1 MRKFLAVCVLL
12 VFSVAAQAHGGRVT
26 VRGHCGVGG
35 FGGYGYSY
43 SHCSASLVVPYYPQ
57 VVVQTV
63 QYVQPAV
70 QYVQPQVQ
78 EVQVQQQV
86 QQVQVQAAPVQ
97 TVQYVQTYAAPPI
110 LTYAASPCYSVAY
123 AGHCASAVRFRSF
136 GVRSRF
142 VGNSFVS
149 RNVGRNFGGG
159 GININL
165 PGFRGRIR

>member
-78 EVQVQQQV
+78 
-86 QQVQVQAAPVQ
+86 AAPVQ

-123 AGHCASAVRFRSF
+123 AGHCASAVRFQSF
-136 GVRSRF
+136 GVRSRSF
-142 VGNSFVS
+142 GNSFVS
-149 RNVGRNFGGG
+149 RNFGARNFGGV
-159 GININL
+159 NINV